1 MLELKSIC
9 PVVAMYLNW
18 HHCFLLFFF
27 TNVSTFSQL
36 INWPSAPKRIVW
48 LAAKH
53 DSFGDGTTNEL
64 PLDVSTAGKLD
75 KALRKVSLESG
86 VYGEGVVLRFLS
98 GSYETYGIRLRPR
111 WHLIGDGIDKTKLK
125 LIPSLK
131 HLKIKS
137 AYHSVIGGGWG
148 PQFSAGL
155 DAERLHK
162 RDFENIRVA
171 DVSLNC
177 NWNGMKKE
185 LGPIVKKVS
194 GVDLLA
200 KQAMVERVKVSNF
213 GAVGGRPSWRE
224 VFPIRVISGMGDG
237 ASLPGYR
244 KSIIEIRHCI
254 VEGPVLGPDKGTEWP
269 YCTGIMVSHNEADPE
284 NFLVRALVHHNEI
297 LNIVNGIAFGGA
309 FLKTADF
316 YSNKVTNCGIGF
328 NFDTGSNRG
337 VVIRNNNFSEC
348 VGGGSVNNG
357 KHFEIRN
364 NNFSL
369 KSPDDPR
376 FIYWNNGLRIW
387 DHTRG
392 FVVKDNRFEFSGKS
406 KTMARGILLHGLSVG
421 LRMFQDDSGEWQS
434 QIDPHR
440 FFNNHYFGLLPNAAG
455 PQEASHNM
463 HLNIDGR
470 SIHLTGVIDGEGD
483 GLQFYWHDD

>member
-1 MLELKSIC
+1 
-9 PVVAMYLNW
+9 MYLNRY
-18 HHCFLLFFF
+18 HCFLLFFF
-27 TNVSTFSQL
+27 TYASAFSQL
-36 INWPSAPKRIVW
+36 VDWPAAPKRIVW
-48 LAAKH
+48 LAAEH
-53 DSFGDGTTNEL
+53 ASFGDGTTNEL

-75 KALRKVSLESG
+75 KALRKLSLELG
-86 VYGEGVVLRFLS
+86 VYGEGIVLRFLS
-98 GSYETYGIRLRPR
+98 GSYETHGIRLRPR
-111 WHLIGDGIDKTKLK
+111 WHLVGDGVNKTNLK
-125 LIPSLK
+125 LIPSAK
-131 HLKIKS
+131 HRKIKS

-155 DAERLHK
+155 SGARLHK

-171 DVSLNC
+171 DMSLDC
-177 NWNGMKKE
+177 NWSGMKKG
-185 LGPIVKKVS
+185 LGPIIKKAS
-194 GVDLLA
+194 GIDLLA
-200 KQAMVERVKVSNF
+200 KQALVERVKVSNF

-254 VEGPVLGPDKGTEWP
+254 VEGSVLGSGIGTEWP

-284 NFLVRALVHHNEI
+284 NSIVQALVHHNEI
-297 LNIVNGIAFGGA
+297 LNVVNGIAFGGA

-316 YSNKVTNCGIGF
+316 FSNKVTNCGIGF

-337 VVIRNNNFSEC
+337 VVIRNNNFLGC
-348 VGGGSVNNG
+348 VGGGSINNG

-364 NNFSL
+364 NNFLL
-369 KSPDDPR
+369 KSPDASR
-376 FIYWNNGLRIW
+376 FAYWHNGLRIW

-392 FVVKDNRFEFSGKS
+392 FIVKDNRFEFSGKS
-406 KTMARGILLHGLSVG
+406 KTVARGIVLHGLSVG
-421 LRMFQDDSGEWQS
+421 LRMFQDDSDKWQS

-440 FFNNHYFGLLPNAAG
+440 FFDNHYVGLLPNTAG

-463 HLNIDGR
+463 YFGIGDR
-470 SIHLTGVIDGEGD
+470 SVHLTGIDGVGD
-483 GLQFYWHDD
+483 GIQFYWNDD